1 MVFVYFIIAGIITV
15 YASIKMSEYADVIS
29 EKTAMGGMMV
39 GTLLLAGATSLPE
52 VSTSFSAAAIGNA
65 DIAVGNMIGSNLFN
79 LFILAAFDFLLR
91 RRRIL
96 DRASR
101 NNIYTSLL
109 GILLTILVMMAL
121 WLRIETQIFGVGLDA
136 LIIAVTYIVGMFAIN
151 KLPSLDPVAEEA
163 AEEEEEPNN
172 PSAGLSP
179 KGAIVRFII
188 AAIVILGAGTA
199 LSITGDQIAIITGI
213 GSSFIGSFLI
223 AAATSLPE
231 AISVFIALRLNNV
244 NMAVGAILGSN
255 IFNMI
260 ILALSDPVYR
270 DGNLIAAATPGATMI
285 IATGVLIMSF
295 LALYSLIRRNSATV
309 MTYALP
315 SLIIVIV
322 YFVASYMNFTY

>member
-1 MVFVYFIIAGIITV
+1 MVFVYFLIAGIITV
-15 YASIKMSEYADVIS
+15 YASIKLSEYADVIS

-65 DIAVGNMIGSNLFN
+65 DIAVGNMVGSNLFN
-79 LFILAAFDFLLR
+79 LFILAGFDFLLR
-91 RRRIL
+91 KRRIL

-101 NNIYTSLL
+101 NNIYTALL
-109 GILLTILVMMAL
+109 GILLTVLVIMAL
-121 WLRIETQIFGVGLDA
+121 WLRIDTQILGVGLDA
-136 LIIAVTYIVGMFAIN
+136 LIIAATYIIGMVVIN
-151 KLPSLDPVAEEA
+151 KLPSLDPEAEAA
-163 AEEEEEPNN
+163 AEEEEPDN
-172 PSAGLSP
+172 PSATLSP

-188 AAIVILGAGTA
+188 AALVILGAGTA

-231 AISVFIALRLNNV
+231 AIAVFVALRLNNV

-285 IATGVLIMSF
+285 IATSVLIMSL
-295 LALYSLIRRNSATV
+295 LALYSQIRKNSASV

-315 SLIIVIV
+315 SLIIVII
-322 YFVASYMNFTY
+322 YFAASYMNFTY

>member
-1 MVFVYFIIAGIITV
+1 MVFVYFLLAGIVTV
-15 YASIKMSEYADVIS
+15 YASIKLSEYADVIS

-79 LFILAAFDFLLR
+79 LFILAGFDFLLR
-91 RRRIL
+91 KRRIL

-101 NNIYTSLL
+101 DNIYTSLL
-109 GILLTILVMMAL
+109 GILLTVLVMMAL
-121 WLRIETQIFGVGLDA
+121 WLRLDIQVLGVGLDA
-136 LIIAVTYIVGMFAIN
+136 LIIAITYIIGMVVIN
-151 KLPSLDPVAEEA
+151 KLPSLDPAVEA
-163 AEEEEEPNN
+163 VTEEEPDN
-172 PSAGLSP
+172 PSANLSP
-179 KGAIVRFII
+179 KGAIIGFII
-188 AAIVILGAGTA
+188 AALIILGAGTA
-199 LSITGDQIAIITGI
+199 LSITGDQIAVITGI

-231 AISVFIALRLNNV
+231 AIAVFVALRLNNV

-260 ILALSDPVYR
+260 ILALSDPVYTA
-270 DGNLIAAATPGATMI
+270 GPIMSEVSGATMI
-285 IATGVLIMSF
+285 IATGVLIMSL
-295 LALYSLIRRNSATV
+295 LALYSLVRRNSATTF
-309 MTYALP
+309 TYAVP
-315 SLIIVIV
+315 PFIIIVV

>member
-1 MVFVYFIIAGIITV
+1 MVFVYFIIAGIVTV
-15 YASIKMSEYADVIS
+15 YASIKLSEYADVIS

-65 DIAVGNMIGSNLFN
+65 DIAVGNMVGSNLFN
-79 LFILAAFDFLLR
+79 LFILGAFDFLLR
-91 RRRIL
+91 KRRIL

-101 NNIYTSLL
+101 NNIYTALL
-109 GILLTILVMMAL
+109 GILLTVLVIMAL
-121 WLRIETQIFGVGLDA
+121 TLRIETQFLGVGLDA
-136 LIIAVTYIVGMFAIN
+136 LIIAVTYIVGMIIIN
-151 KLPSLDPVAEEA
+151 KLPSLDPVAEI
-163 AEEEEEPNN
+163 EEEEEPDN
-172 PSAGLSP
+172 PSATLSP
-179 KGAIVRFII
+179 KGAIIRFII
-188 AAIVILGAGTA
+188 AALVILGAGTA

-231 AISVFIALRLNNV
+231 AIAVFVALRLNNV

-285 IATGVLIMSF
+285 IAIGVLVMSLF
-295 LALYSLIRRNSATV
+295 ALYSLIRRNSATV

>member
-15 YASIKMSEYADVIS
+15 YASIKLSEYADVIS

-79 LFILAAFDFLLR
+79 LFILAGFDFLLR
-91 RRRIL
+91 KRRIL

-101 NNIYTSLL
+101 DNIYTALL
-109 GILLTILVMMAL
+109 GILLTILVMLAL
-121 WLRIETQIFGVGLDA
+121 WLRTDVQIFGIGIDA
-136 LIIAVTYIVGMFAIN
+136 LIIGITYIAGMVLIN
-151 KLPSLDPVAEEA
+151 KLPSLDPAAEAA
-163 AEEEEEPNN
+163 AEEEAEPNN
-172 PSAGLSP
+172 PSAGLSA
-179 KGAIVRFII
+179 KTAITRFII
-188 AAIVILGAGTA
+188 GALVILGAGTA
-199 LSITGDQIAIITGI
+199 LSITGDEIATITGI

-231 AISVFIALRLNNV
+231 AIAVFVALRLNNV

-260 ILALSDPVYR
+260 ILAISDPVYR

-285 IATGVLIMSF
+285 IATGVLVMSL
-295 LALYSLIRRNSATV
+295 LALYMLLRKKSLSV

-315 SLIIVIV
+315 SLVIVII
-322 YFVASYMNFTY
+322 YFVASYLNFTY